1 MKLLR
6 RIGGARRVR
15 SKIAAALLIG
25 GAAILLAWPDARPAS
40 AQDQPPE
47 RRDFIITARDFRFS
61 PNHIEVGRDDL
72 VRLTV
77 KSDDVAYGFTIDEYR
92 VSKRVPAGG
101 SVVLD
106 LRADREGSFAF
117 YSNMTTDARHAQMKG
132 EFVVRRK

>member
-1 MKLLR
+1 MQLLR
-6 RIGGARRVR
+6 RLAGTRR
-15 SKIAAALLIG
+15 IAFRVVAALLCG
-25 GAAILLAWPDARPAS
+25 GAAVVLIWPAARPAF

-47 RRDFIITARDFRFS
+47 RRDFTITARDFRFS

-132 EFVVRRK
+132 QLVVRRK

>member
-1 MKLLR
+1 MQLLR
-6 RIGGARRVR
+6 RIAGARRVSLR
-15 SKIAAALLIG
+15 VVAALLGG
-25 GAAILLAWPDARPAS
+25 GAAVILIWLAAGPAF

-117 YSNMTTDARHAQMKG
+117 YSNMTTDARHAQMRG
-132 EFVVRRK
+132 QLVVRRR